1 MLRRKFDVRWCVI
14 LLFVLIAS
22 EAPLK
27 AYTDPGSG
35 IMIWQIL
42 AAGFVGILFQVRKIT
57 SWIRGRRRP

>member
-1 MLRRKFDVRWCVI
+1 MLRRNLSVRLLVI
-14 LLFVLIAS
+14 LLFALVAA

-42 AAGFVGILFQVRKIT
+42 AAGAVGMLFQVRKIKA
-57 SWIRGRRRP
+57 WIRSRFRN